1 MINRIRRSLA
11 LGILFGALTI
21 SSLPGGV
28 ASAQARGPV
37 ASAELLP
44 SWNDGPARSAIL
56 GYLARITTPGPDF
69 VPPAERIAV
78 FDNDGTLWTE
88 QPIYTQFVFAIDRAA
103 DMVAKD
109 PSLRGRPA
117 FAAAADHDMAALAK
131 LGDAGIMELAV
142 AGEAGLTTEE
152 FQSVAKA
159 WLAKTHHPRFK
170 TPYTALAYQPELELL
185 AYLRR
190 AGFKTYIVSGG
201 EVQFM
206 RTFAEQV
213 YGIPPEQVIGTSL
226 TASFETRDGEGVV
239 VAQPHLGSLDDGAG
253 KPVNIA
259 LQIGRAPLIA
269 VGNSDGDLQMLE
281 YSAASAR
288 PSLQVLIHHD
298 DAMREYAYDR
308 QSAVGNLDKA
318 LDEAALRG
326 WTVVSMKSD
335 WKMIFPPASDPLPAR
350 R

>member
-1 MINRIRRSLA
+1 MINHIRRKLA
-11 LGILFGALTI
+11 LGLLLGLLAISMLYGGATAGQV
-21 SSLPGGV
+21 SAASTDPLP
-28 ASAQARGPV
+28 AWKA
-37 ASAELLP
+37 
-44 SWNDGPARSAIL
+44 GPARAAIL
-56 GYLARITTPGPDF
+56 AYLAKTTTPGPDF

-88 QPIYTQFVFAIDRAA
+88 QPIYVQFAFAIDRAA

-109 PSLRGRPA
+109 PSLLSRPA
-117 FAAAADHDMAALAK
+117 FAAAAAHDMAALAK

-142 AGEAGLTTEE
+142 AGEAGMTPRE
-152 FQSVAKA
+152 FRSLATA
-159 WLAKTHHPRFK
+159 WLATARHPRFRA
-170 TPYTALAYQPELELL
+170 PYTALVYQPELELL
-185 AYLRR
+185 ACLRG

-206 RTFAEQV
+206 RAFAEQV
-213 YGIPPEQVIGTSL
+213 YGVPPEQVIGTSL
-226 TASFETRDGEGVV
+226 AASFETHDGEGEV

-259 LQIGRAPLIA
+259 LQIGREPLVA
-269 VGNSDGDLQMLE
+269 VGNSDGDLEMLE
-281 YSAASAR
+281 YSAASIR

-298 DAMREYAYDR
+298 DAAREYAYDR
-308 QSAVGNLDKA
+308 QSTVGKLDKA

-335 WKMIFPPASDPLPAR
+335 WKTIFPPASDTLPAGR
-350 R
+350 

>member
-1 MINRIRRSLA
+1 
-11 LGILFGALTI
+11 
-21 SSLPGGV
+21 
-28 ASAQARGPV
+28 
-37 ASAELLP
+37 
-44 SWNDGPARSAIL
+44 
-56 GYLARITTPGPDF
+56 
-69 VPPAERIAV
+69 
-78 FDNDGTLWTE
+78 
-88 QPIYTQFVFAIDRAA
+88 
-103 DMVAKD
+103 MVAKD
-109 PSLRGRPA
+109 PSLRSKPA

-142 AGEAGLTTEE
+142 AGEAGLTPQQ
-152 FQSVAKA
+152 FQSLATA
-159 WLAKTHHPRFK
+159 WLAAARHPRFK
-170 TPYTALAYQPELELL
+170 APYTALVYQPELELL
-185 AYLRR
+185 ACLRR

-206 RTFAEQV
+206 RAFADQV
-213 YGIPPEQVIGTSL
+213 YGVPPEQVIGTSF

-298 DAMREYAYDR
+298 DAIREYAYDR
-308 QSAVGNLDKA
+308 QSGVGKLDKA

-335 WKMIFPPASDPLPAR
+335 WKTIFPPGSGALPAGR
-350 R
+350 